1 VTASANSACPQRLAE
16 VGQQVAVHYA
26 VSDQPL
32 PRARPEWPQEVVQL
46 KASLRNGLRIFES
59 PRKRDQ
65 QFSRLSVQPF
75 TQAEAEA
82 SGTVVRGS
90 FAMRGLPLDSPSM
103 TQASPAGALTV
114 RGPKGGTM
122 NGNMKTA
129 LTVLADALAE
139 LPAEDILFTWFRSGR
154 LVGELHELLEQRH
167 PLKLGEMDRV
177 YENQKWAPRAR
188 SGRKRQTAA

>member
-90 FAMRGLPLDSPSM
+90 FAMRGLPLDSPPM

-114 RGPKGGTM
+114 SRPPCSDGPRDLWAAG
-122 NGNMKTA
+122 
-129 LTVLADALAE
+129 D
-139 LPAEDILFTWFRSGR
+139 LPARAARRSCPWKVGCPCPLDASR
-154 LVGELHELLEQRH
+154 LPVPSPVAR
-167 PLKLGEMDRV
+167 LKLPE
-177 YENQKWAPRAR
+177 P
-188 SGRKRQTAA
+188 GRGA